1 MKFYMLDL
9 NILHCIH
16 YEIATIAVMK
26 CALLIELLCMQN
38 VHREQQTDIVL
49 NVLIILRM
57 FSWWIKHSKVLMS
70 LQKLVKS
77 TIYGTYANYL
87 LIVYKIY
94 ILWWLDIIKMIM
106 KKFKNNLFLFIKDVS
121 DEWETWME
129 AKVETGA
136 QVHITKLLTVPTLM
150 I

>member
-57 FSWWIKHSKVLMS
+57 SVNQTFQSPYV
-70 LQKLVKS
+70 V
-77 TIYGTYANYL
+77 T
-87 LIVYKIY
+87 KIC
-94 ILWWLDIIKMIM
+94 
-106 KKFKNNLFLFIKDVS
+106 
-121 DEWETWME
+121 
-129 AKVETGA
+129 
-136 QVHITKLLTVPTLM
+136 
-150 I
+150 